1 MYALVI
7 YENGRINVLARG
19 ETEAELRGMWAS
31 ARHAVIAQGG
41 TVVAVKP
48 GTATQAAA
56 ELRTAVRLGVD
67 GPAAPL
73 ANPLRGVPVTRD
85 RSVVREK
92 PEEEEG
98 GEGEGEEP
106 EPQPEADD
114 DAEEPAPA
122 KPRPPHPAPVACI
135 RPGCGRP
142 TRRVVRGA
150 AHKADPALSALCDS
164 CKATAYRIIRERKVS
179 PTQAVAVLRETPRGQ
194 APLPKMPAPSR
205 AKLAAVPRPKPA
217 AEEAPAPEQAA
228 PAAPTPASDLPALL
242 AEAGEALRLCRAYGG
257 VAAVRAVLEQL
268 DAWRREAA

>member
-7 YENGRINVLARG
+7 YENGRIQVLARA
-19 ETEAELRGMWAS
+19 ETESELRGMWAS

-92 PEEEEG
+92 PEEGDEAEETK
-98 GEGEGEEP
+98 EEEEEP
-106 EPQPEADD
+106 EPPPPPRAQKPT
-114 DAEEPAPA
+114 PAPST
-122 KPRPPHPAPVACI
+122 PTCT
-135 RPGCGRP
+135 RPGCERHTRQATRP
-142 TRRVVRGA
+142 GS
-150 AHKADPALSALCDS
+150 ADPALSVLCDV
-164 CKATAYRIIRERKVS
+164 CKASAYRLMRERGV
-179 PTQAVAVLRETPRGQ
+179 PAADAVAEMQRTPRGQ
-194 APLPKMPAPSR
+194 APMMKVPAPRTST
-205 AKLAAVPRPKPA
+205 
-217 AEEAPAPEQAA
+217 APAR
-228 PAAPTPASDLPALL
+228 PAQAPTPAAHATPLGEVL
-242 AEAGEALRLCRAYGG
+242 AEAREAMELCRRYGG
-257 VAAVRAVLEQL
+257 VAAVRAVMEQL